1 MNKRALF
8 VLVGYGLVSAV
19 GLHYHELFLDEAHH
33 FLISRDSPSL
43 GALYYNLRYDGHP
56 RLWGALLYLITHFI
70 TVDPVGMQV
79 LQWLFAMAGAYVL
92 LRFGPFSLWMK
103 VLILAGYYFLYEY
116 NVLSRNYAIGCWML
130 WLCCHLLRDA
140 SRNLW
145 WIGVLIVLMCSAHLF
160 FAFASIGI
168 FLYVLVERR
177 GAVSPGLRLRRPLA
191 ILAIFFGIGL
201 TTAIVQAQTPSVD
214 NVNMTPVHPAEWLSG
229 KNLSFAAGALVQGW
243 LPVPQVKGGRFW
255 NTGWLNGGHLGRV
268 VPWVLFV
275 ALLGFPAVVLSRR
288 LAAMV
293 FYYSGVGLM
302 LLFFVVTQMTAN
314 RYFGMV
320 YIFFLAAAWLTADG
334 SGPVLT
340 PASIPGGRVLR
351 RGWWIGWLGILVVQ
365 VFVGVYAFEEDV
377 RRPFS
382 QSRNTAKY
390 LAALRPAGQAI
401 VLDGYTAGPQLC
413 AYMRGKL
420 YCLATGS
427 EGSYCV
433 WQKKYFPVPRLSIW
447 EEFARDPGLRRRGEF
462 ILVSN
467 RNLRDG
473 PAGGS
478 GPAEGGDP
486 MAGYRL
492 TPLKSFENSIVGENY
507 FVYRVDP
514 VP

>member
-1 MNKRALF
+1 MNKRILI
-8 VLVGYGLVSAV
+8 VLAAYGIVSAV

-33 FLISRDSPSL
+33 FLVSRDSPTL
-43 GALYYNLRYDGHP
+43 GDFYYNLRYDGHP
-56 RLWGALLYLITHFI
+56 RLWGALLYLITHYI
-70 TVDPVGMQV
+70 TTDPVGMQV
-79 LQWLFAMAGAYVL
+79 LQWVFVMAGAYVL
-92 LRFGPFSLWMK
+92 LRYGPFTMWMK
-103 VLILAGYYFLYEY
+103 VVILAGYYFLFEY
-116 NVLSRNYAIGCWML
+116 NVLSRNYAIGIWML
-130 WLCCHLLRDA
+130 WVCCYLLRDV
-140 SRNLW
+140 SRNIW
-145 WIGVLIVLMCSAHLF
+145 WIGVLILLMCSAHLF

-168 FLYVLVERR
+168 FLYVLAERQWR
-177 GAVSPGLRLRRPLA
+177 GWRLAVLA
-191 ILAIFFGIGL
+191 VFFGVGV
-201 TTAIVQAQTPSVD
+201 TTAIIQAKTPSVD
-214 NVNMTPVHPAEWLSG
+214 NVNMTPVHPSEWLSG
-229 KNLSFAAGALVQGW
+229 KNLAFSAGALVQGW
-243 LPVPQVKGGRFW
+243 LPVPQINGGRFW

-275 ALLGFPAVVLSRR
+275 ALLGFPAVVLRRR

-320 YIFFLAAAWLTADG
+320 YVFFLAAAWLMADG

-340 PASIPGGRVLR
+340 LSTVRRWWWAS
-351 RGWWIGWLGILVVQ
+351 WLGILVVQ
-365 VFVGVYAFEEDV
+365 VLVGVYAFGEDI

-382 QSRNTAKY
+382 QSRNTAEY
-390 LAALRPAGQAI
+390 LAALQPEGRAI

-413 AYMRGKL
+413 AYLREKL
-420 YCLATGS
+420 YCLATGV

-433 WQKKYFPVPRLSIW
+433 WRKAYFPAPRLSIG
-447 EEFARDPGLRRRGEF
+447 EEFARDPGLRERGEF

-467 RNLRDG
+467 RNL
-473 PAGGS
+473 ANELVGG
-478 GPAEGGDP
+478 
-486 MAGYRL
+486 YQL